1 MDGKRRGVAPEGERE
16 EERYRRNE
24 RKEGERWDNPPP
36 RPVTGQRRRSETTDD
51 RDEGD
56 ETAHGGKGVVMKLR
70 GSEGDKARR
79 RTRNTWKGYVG
90 RVTKTE

>member
-1 MDGKRRGVAPEGERE
+1 MDGERRGVATEGERE

-24 RKEGERWDNPPP
+24 RKEGERWDNPPMS
-36 RPVTGQRRRSETTDD
+36 GQRHRSETTDD

-70 GSEGDKARR
+70 ESEGDKARR
-79 RTRNTWKGYVG
+79 RTGNTWKGYVG
-90 RVTKTE
+90 RVTKIE

>member
-1 MDGKRRGVAPEGERE
+1 MDGERRRVATEGERE
-16 EERYRRNE
+16 EESTEGTRERRVND
-24 RKEGERWDNPPP
+24 GITPLPPMND
-36 RPVTGQRRRSETTDD
+36 QRHRSETTDD

-70 GSEGDKARR
+70 ESEGDKARR

-90 RVTKTE
+90 RVTKIE